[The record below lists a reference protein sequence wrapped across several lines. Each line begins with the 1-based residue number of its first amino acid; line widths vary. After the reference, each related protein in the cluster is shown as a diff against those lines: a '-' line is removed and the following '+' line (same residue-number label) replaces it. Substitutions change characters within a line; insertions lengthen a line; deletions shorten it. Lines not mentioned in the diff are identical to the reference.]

1 MFKAE
6 MRWLQIGPTLKMK
19 GRLVGRWAEQ
29 ARCLVSADVVPK
41 GLIVD
46 LNELMC
52 VDAAGERFLT
62 WLAGIGAVFA
72 AGTAHAIAICERL
85 GLSPQQRISAPPHGS
100 KEKRSPA
107 VHSHVG

>member
-29 ARCLVSADVVPK
+29 ARCVVSADVVPK

-46 LNELMC
+46 LNEVMC
-52 VDAAGERFLT
+52 IDAAGERFLA
-62 WLAGIGAVFA
+62 WLASVGAVFA
-72 AGTAHAIAICERL
+72 ASTDHAIAICERL
-85 GLSPQQRISAPPHGS
+85 GLSPQQRIPAPRHGS
-100 KEKRSPA
+100 KENRSS
-107 VHSHVG
+107 VMHSHVG